1 MFSMMR
7 IISYSIVMT
16 RKMLKDYYNKA
27 SVSDGLWYKSIY
39 IKVYFLYDIVSKNNF
54 LFQLKA

>member
-27 SVSDGLWYKSIY
+27 SVFDGL
-39 IKVYFLYDIVSKNNF
+39 
-54 LFQLKA
+54 